1 MLATR
6 ESARGAF
13 SSKMK
18 NMVVRAR
25 LCAQLGISDARSA
38 SLTTSSPGGE
48 RLSSPIRWNASLG
61 HSVFIRS
68 EKTFTIEVY
77 EVCGR
82 LGDPDFSFPRDVIQ
96 VLHHSLSIKERGH
109 ENKASR

>member
-38 SLTTSSPGGE
+38 SLTFILFIFYRLPGYWFPIAYNSLYFKKGE
-48 RLSSPIRWNASLG
+48 KLEAHEDSHMKI
-61 HSVFIRS
+61 ID
-68 EKTFTIEVY
+68 K
-77 EVCGR
+77 
-82 LGDPDFSFPRDVIQ
+82 
-96 VLHHSLSIKERGH
+96 IK
-109 ENKASR
+109 